1 MVNFL
6 IGTIVLCSGLFA
18 RGFDPRVGFPLVHCF
33 AKGLTFIDLDRFV
46 TILCRA
52 GRVSV
57 QDSPQS
63 IVTVTCRFGVRS
75 IGLFVYS
82 VSLDLVCVRWDEPRG
97 LSLSS

>member
-1 MVNFL
+1 MVNSL
-6 IGTIVLCSGLFA
+6 IGTKVLCSGLFA
-18 RGFDPRVGFPLVHCF
+18 RGFDPRVGFPLIHCF
-33 AKGLTFIDLDRFV
+33 VKALTFIDLDRFV
-46 TILCRA
+46 TIFIVSS
-52 GRVSV
+52 RVAV

-82 VSLDLVCVRWDEPRG
+82 LSLDLVCVRWDEPRG